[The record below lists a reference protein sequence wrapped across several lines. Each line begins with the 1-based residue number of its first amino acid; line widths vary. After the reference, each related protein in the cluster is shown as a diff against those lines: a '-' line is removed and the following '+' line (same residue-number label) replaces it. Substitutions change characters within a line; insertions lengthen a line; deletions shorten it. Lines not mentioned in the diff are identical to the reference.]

1 MTLKNDKVT
10 IRRYPKKIMASFQ
23 LGNLIGLMFS
33 QLYAIQMPA
42 FFLDILGLDVTL
54 YFIALVIFTLF
65 NMFNDPVLGYL
76 SDRSTRFIKR
86 WGKRFP
92 FIIMGVVPW
101 ALMPFFFFIA
111 PSALL
116 IGQLGLFTWY
126 LVVQCAN
133 DTAFSLF
140 DVNRIA
146 LFPDKF
152 RDPKDRKIAGSIT
165 VVLETTGVILGV
177 IIPILILELLGQ
189 GIGYIVQAIIIS
201 GIAIVLIFLMIPG
214 VREDEE
220 MKQRR
225 FQLNVAMEKSSFV
238 KNLFTII
245 KDRNL
250 IAYIAL
256 YTCYS
261 TTMGIVMGSVPWFV
275 QDILQLPVFGELII
289 IFYIIAVF
297 PGAYLWYKLSLKIGI
312 KKVALLG
319 GIIMFFIAMPVLFIP
334 IGAGGLPIMIIVL
347 LCFGATDGAI
357 ISMTMPL
364 FSAIIDAAA
373 VRTGQRR
380 EGLYNGT
387 NVFFNRISIAI
398 NAFVFW
404 IIRTLTGYYLGIG
417 QNPLTPNV
425 VLALLGLRL
434 QMSVFPMF
442 FMFIGVLIFWKYFR
456 LSEDKIKENATKLA
470 ELNL

>member
-1 MTLKNDKVT
+1 MEVK
-10 IRRYPKKIMASFQ
+10 RYPKKIMASFQ

-42 FFLDILGLDVTL
+42 FFLDILGLDVSL
-54 YFIALVIFTLF
+54 YFIALIIFTLV
-65 NMFNDPVLGYL
+65 NMFNDPILGHL
-76 SDRSTRFIKR
+76 SDRSTRFTKR

-92 FIIMGVVPW
+92 FIIMGVFPW
-101 ALMPFFFFIA
+101 ALMPIFFFAA

-116 IGQLGLFTWY
+116 IGQFGLFFWY
-126 LVVQCAN
+126 LIVQCTN

-152 RDPKDRKIAGSIT
+152 REPQDRKIAGFIT
-165 VVLETTGVILGV
+165 VILETVGVILGV
-177 IIPILILELLGQ
+177 IIPILILELMGPGLG
-189 GIGYIVQAIIIS
+189 YFTQAIIIS
-201 GIAIVLIFLMIPG
+201 VIGIILIFFMIPG

-225 FQLNVAMEKSSFV
+225 AQLNVSMEKISFF
-238 KNLFTII
+238 KNLFSII
-245 KDRNL
+245 KDKNL

-256 YTCYS
+256 YTCYG

-275 QDILQLPVFGELII
+275 QDILLLPVLGELIV
-289 IFYIIAVF
+289 IFYILAVF

-319 GIIMFFIAMPVLFIP
+319 GILMFFIAIP
-334 IGAGGLPIMIIVL
+334 IISIPYGPDGLPIMIIVL
-347 LCFGATDGAI
+347 LCFGVTDGAI

-373 VRTGQRR
+373 IRTGQRK

-398 NAFVFW
+398 NALVYW
-404 IIRTLTGYYLGIG
+404 IVRTLSGYELGATE
-417 QNPLTPNV
+417 PLQ
-425 VLALLGLRL
+425 LFGLRM
-434 QMSVFPMF
+434 QMSIFPMI
-442 FMFIGVLIFWKYFR
+442 FMFIGSLLFWKFYR
-456 LSEDKIKENATKLA
+456 LTEEKINENALKLT
-470 ELNL
+470 ELKL

>member
-1 MTLKNDKVT
+1 
-10 IRRYPKKIMASFQ
+10 MASFQ

-42 FFLDILGLDVTL
+42 FFLDILGLDVSL
-54 YFIALVIFTLF
+54 YFIALIIFTLF
-65 NMFNDPVLGYL
+65 NMFNDPILGHL
-76 SDRSTRFIKR
+76 SDRSTRFTKR

-92 FIIMGVVPW
+92 FIIMGAFPW
-101 ALMPFFFFIA
+101 ALMPIFFFAA

-116 IGQLGLFTWY
+116 IGQFGLFFWY
-126 LVVQCAN
+126 LIVQCTN

-152 RDPKDRKIAGSIT
+152 REPQDRKVAGFIT
-165 VVLETTGVILGV
+165 VILETIGVILGV
-177 IIPILILELLGQ
+177 IIPILILELMGSEV
-189 GIGYIVQAIIIS
+189 GYFTQAIIIS
-201 GIAIVLIFLMIPG
+201 VIGIILIFFMIPG

-225 FQLNVAMEKSSFV
+225 AQLNLSMEKVSFL
-238 KNLFTII
+238 KNLFSII

-250 IAYIAL
+250 IAYIAI

-275 QDILQLPVFGELII
+275 QDILLLPVLGELII
-289 IFYIIAVF
+289 IFYILAVF

-312 KKVALLG
+312 KKVALIG
-319 GIIMFFIAMPVLFIP
+319 GILMFFIAVPIIFIP
-334 IGAGGLPIMIIVL
+334 YGPAGLPTMIIVL

-373 VRTGQRR
+373 IRTGQRK

-398 NAFVFW
+398 NALVYW
-404 IIRTLTGYYLGIG
+404 IVRTLSGYKLGATD
-417 QNPLTPNV
+417 PLQ
-425 VLALLGLRL
+425 LFGLRM
-434 QMSVFPMF
+434 QMSIFPMI
-442 FMFIGVLIFWKYFR
+442 FMFIGTFLFWKFYR
-456 LSEDKIKENATKLA
+456 LTEEKINENALKLT
-470 ELNL
+470 ELKL